1 LHIATVWIPTYINAY
16 NSDSSLS
23 LSLVVQGGMAI
34 QGKKLLDELAP
45 FPTI

>member
-1 LHIATVWIPTYINAY
+1 LHIATAWIPTYINAY

-34 QGKKLLDELAP
+34 QGKKLPDKPAP
-45 FPTI
+45 FLTV